1 MDNYAD
7 ILHFME
13 ILGLLI
19 SGIVCPLIV
28 YFVISKHK
36 NRSKPSK
43 PSMSDFNNSIKQVVN
58 KVNSGFK

>member
-19 SGIVCPLIV
+19 SGIVCPLVV

-36 NRSKPSK
+36 TRSKPSK
-43 PSMSDFNNSIKQVVN
+43 SGMPDYDRTIKEIVN
-58 KVNSGFK
+58 KVNSVFK